1 MRHLGQGGG
10 GLYDLQQTICNKGSV
25 CQKKKMGVSVLLHCT
40 ISPECLQNRVQIH
53 I

>member
-10 GLYDLQQTICNKGSV
+10 GCMTCNKLSV
-25 CQKKKMGVSVLLHCT
+25 IKEVPVKKKKMGVSVLLHCT